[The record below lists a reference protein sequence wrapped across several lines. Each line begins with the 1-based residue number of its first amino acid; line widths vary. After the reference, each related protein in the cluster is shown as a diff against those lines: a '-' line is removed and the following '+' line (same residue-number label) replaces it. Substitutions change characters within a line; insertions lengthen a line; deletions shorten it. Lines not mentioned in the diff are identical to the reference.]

1 MGAFLLR
8 MVLVVVL
15 VGKTAVFLILIAFRV
30 CVQPF
35 FYVIVLYWLLEVQV
49 ADVYS
54 IDYCW
59 I

>member
-1 MGAFLLR
+1 
-8 MVLVVVL
+8 VVVL